1 MFYRIE
7 YHRFDYRFDGT
18 NYLEESLISAWNGVG
33 YFCTLELRCPKPNQR
48 SKKDEF
54 YFTEK
59 GFDRFGRDIVKRL
72 SKEGILY
79 RIIKVKEKSIDVK
92 YRDKYQVAGKRND
105 TIRN

>member
-7 YHRFDYRFDGT
+7 YHRFDEIGDSETRMA
-18 NYLEESLISAWNGVG
+18 SLWNGVG

-92 YRDKYQVAGKRND
+92 YRDKYQVAGKVK
-105 TIRN
+105 